1 MFMIDMKLPPLATTS
16 IGSFPRPQWLAKTHV
31 TRAAFVVPPEN
42 MQEACDD
49 ATVLVLRH
57 QEKLG
62 LDLVTDGEQRREGFI
77 FHIAGQWDGVD
88 TKNLANKERYRNRVM
103 NQMVPRIV
111 GKVTRR
117 SPAAV
122 EDTRFAK
129 AHTDRP
135 LKMQVPGPMTV
146 VDSTLNESYK
156 DEAELAFDVAVA
168 LNQELLEIQAAGC
181 DVIQIDEPAMT
192 RYHDKLRDYGAR
204 ALDRCLEGIK
214 IPTLVHLCYGYPG
227 LGRPL
232 QYEYKY
238 SGALPEL
245 MKTRISGFTVEFG
258 RSQFDP
264 EVLKACG
271 DRIVMFGCID
281 PGASPAPSVDSVKL
295 RVAGVLEHLSPAQV
309 WLAPDC
315 GLMTI
320 GRELATQKLKV
331 MVDAAKSLRGQ
342 IRRA

>member
-1 MFMIDMKLPPLATTS
+1 MKLPPLATTS
-16 IGSFPRPQWLAKTHV
+16 TGSFPRPRWLAKTHV
-31 TRAAFVVPPEN
+31 TRAEFIVPPEI

-49 ATVLVLRH
+49 ATVVCLKH
-57 QEKLG
+57 QEELDI
-62 LDLVTDGEQRREGFI
+62 DLVTDGEQRREGFI
-77 FHIAGQWDGVD
+77 FHIAGVWDGVD
-88 TKNLANKERYRNRVM
+88 TKNTGVKEKYRNRISRHI
-103 NQMVPRIV
+103 VPRIV
-111 GKVTRR
+111 GKISRR
-117 SPAAV
+117 GPAAV
-122 EDTRFAK
+122 EDTLFAK
-129 AHTDRP
+129 SHTSRP

-146 VDSTLNESYK
+146 VDSTLNEYYE
-156 DEAELAFDVAVA
+156 DEADMAFDVAVA

-192 RYHDKLRDYGAR
+192 RYHDKLRDYGAK
-204 ALDRCLEGIK
+204 ALDRALEGIK

-227 LGRPL
+227 TGNSPQHEY
-232 QYEYKY
+232 QYT
-238 SGALPEL
+238 GVLPEL

-281 PGASPAPSVDSVKL
+281 PGPTPTPTVDSVTR
-295 RVAGVLEHLSPAQV
+295 RVAGVLEHLSPQQV

-320 GRELATQKLKV
+320 SRELAAEKMRV
-331 MVDAAKSLRGQ
+331 MVAAAKALR
-342 IRRA
+342 AKL

>member
-1 MFMIDMKLPPLATTS
+1 
-16 IGSFPRPQWLAKTHV
+16 
-31 TRAAFVVPPEN
+31 

-49 ATVLVLRH
+49 ATILALRH
-57 QEKLG
+57 QEDLG
-62 LDLVTDGEQRREGFI
+62 LDLLTDGEQRREGFI
-77 FHIAGQWDGVD
+77 FHVAGQWNGVD
-88 TKNLANKERYRNRVM
+88 TKNLVLKEKYRNRVM

-111 GKVTRR
+111 DKVTRR
-117 SPAAV
+117 SPAVV

-146 VDSTLNESYK
+146 VDSSLDEFYGDES
-156 DEAELAFDVAVA
+156 ELAFDIAAA
-168 LNQELLEIQAAGC
+168 LNEELLDMQAAGC

-192 RYHDKLRDYGAR
+192 RYHDKLRSYGAK
-204 ALDRCLEGIK
+204 ALDRCLDGIT

-227 LGRPL
+227 GDQPP
-232 QYEYKY
+232 QHEYEYTQV
-238 SGALPEL
+238 LPEL

-258 RSQFDP
+258 RSRFDP
-264 EVLKACG
+264 AVLKACG

-281 PGASPAPSVDSVKL
+281 PGDTPAPSVESVTR
-295 RVAGVLEHLSPAQV
+295 RVAGVLEHLSPDRV

-320 GRELATQKLKV
+320 SRALATQKLEV
-331 MVDAAKSLRGQ
+331 MVEAAKKLRSQ
-342 IRRA
+342 V

>member
-1 MFMIDMKLPPLATTS
+1 MKLGPLATTS
-16 IGSFPRPQWLAKTHV
+16 IGSFPRPKWLAKTNRGRV
-31 TRAAFVVPPEN
+31 AFLVAPDH

-49 ATVLVLRH
+49 ATVLALRH

-62 LDLVTDGEQRREGFI
+62 LDLLTDGEQRREGFI
-77 FHIAGQWDGVD
+77 FHVAGQWSGVD
-88 TKNLANKERYRNRVM
+88 TQNLVLKERYRNRVM

-117 SPAAV
+117 SPAVV

-129 AHTDRP
+129 AHTERP

-146 VDSTLNESYK
+146 VDSSLDEFYGDES
-156 DEAELAFDVAVA
+156 ELAFDVAAA
-168 LNQELLEIQAAGC
+168 LNEELLDMQTAGC
-181 DVIQIDEPAMT
+181 DVIQIDERAMT
-192 RYHDKLRDYGAR
+192 RYHDKLRAYGAE
-204 ALDRCLEGIK
+204 ALDRCLDGIT

-227 LGRPL
+227 GDQPP
-232 QYEYKY
+232 QHEYEYTQV
-238 SGALPEL
+238 LPEL

-258 RSQFDP
+258 RSRFDP
-264 EVLKACG
+264 GVLKACG

-281 PGASPAPSVDSVKL
+281 PGDTPAPSVESVKR
-295 RVAGVLEHLSPAQV
+295 RVAGVLEHLSPDRV

-320 GRELATQKLKV
+320 SRELATQKLEV
-331 MVDAAKSLRGQ
+331 MVEAAKTLRSQ
-342 IRRA
+342 I

>member
-1 MFMIDMKLPPLATTS
+1 MKLGPLATTS
-16 IGSFPRPQWLAKTHV
+16 IGSLPRPTWLAKTNRGRV
-31 TRAAFVVPPEN
+31 AFLVSPDH

-49 ATVLVLRH
+49 ATILALRH
-57 QEKLG
+57 QEDLG

-77 FHIAGQWDGVD
+77 FHVAGQWNGVD
-88 TKNLANKERYRNRVM
+88 TKNLVLKERYRNRVM

-117 SPAAV
+117 SPAVV

-146 VDSTLNESYK
+146 VDSSLNEFYG
-156 DEAELAFDVAVA
+156 DEAELAFDIAAA
-168 LNQELLEIQAAGC
+168 LNEELLDMQAAGC

-192 RYHDKLRDYGAR
+192 RYHDKLRAYGAK
-204 ALDRCLEGIK
+204 AIDRCLDGIT

-227 LGRPL
+227 GDQPP
-232 QYEYKY
+232 QHEYEYTQV
-238 SGALPEL
+238 LPEL

-258 RSQFDP
+258 RSRFDP
-264 EVLKACG
+264 AVLKACG
-271 DRIVMFGCID
+271 DRIVMFGCVD
-281 PGASPAPSVDSVKL
+281 PGDTPAPSVESVTR
-295 RVAGVLEHLSPAQV
+295 RVAGVLEYLSPDRV

-320 GRELATQKLKV
+320 SRALATRKLEV
-331 MVDAAKSLRGQ
+331 MVEAAKKLRSQ
-342 IRRA
+342 A

>member
-1 MFMIDMKLPPLATTS
+1 MKLAPLGTTS
-16 IGSFPRPQWLAKTHV
+16 IGSFPRPQWLAKTNV

-42 MQEACDD
+42 IKEACDD
-49 ATVLVLRH
+49 ATVLVLQH
-57 QEKLG
+57 QERLG

-77 FHIAGQWDGVD
+77 FHIAGQWDGID
-88 TKNLANKERYRNRVM
+88 TETLALKERYRNRVV

-111 GKVTRR
+111 AKITRR

-129 AHTDRP
+129 AHTARP

-146 VDSTLNESYK
+146 IDSTLNEFYD
-156 DEAELAFDVAVA
+156 DESELAFDIASA

-192 RYHDKLRDYGAR
+192 RYHDKLRAYGAK
-204 ALDRCLEGIK
+204 ALDRCLEGITV
-214 IPTLVHLCYGYPG
+214 PTLVHLCYGYPG
-227 LGRPL
+227 GDQPP
-232 QYEYKY
+232 QHEYEYTQV
-238 SGALPEL
+238 LPEL
-245 MKTRISGFTVEFG
+245 MKTRIGGFTVEFG

-264 EVLKACG
+264 AVLEACG
-271 DRIVMFGCID
+271 DRIVMFGCVD
-281 PGASPAPSVDSVKL
+281 PGDTPAPTVDAVKR
-295 RVAGVLEHLSPAQV
+295 RVAGVLEHLAPDQV

-320 GRELATQKLKV
+320 SRELATAK
-331 MVDAAKSLRGQ
+331 MEAMIAAAKALRQQ
-342 IRRA
+342 I